1 MAGMSFSDWVH
12 KKHLDEEVGPHCVK
26 EGDRIRFL
34 VSAATAE
41 KYLAKYNDDPA
52 AAVQTIIAGECVVT
66 STDDH
71 LLVVQNEEHHITVPR
86 KIVRKV

>member
-1 MAGMSFSDWVH
+1 MSGMSFSEWVH

-26 EGDRIRFL
+26 EGDRVRLL

-41 KYLAKYNDDPA
+41 KHLAMYNDDPA
-52 AAVQTIIAGECVVT
+52 GAAQAIVSGECVVT

-71 LLVVQNEEHHITVPR
+71 LLVVQKEDHHITVPR